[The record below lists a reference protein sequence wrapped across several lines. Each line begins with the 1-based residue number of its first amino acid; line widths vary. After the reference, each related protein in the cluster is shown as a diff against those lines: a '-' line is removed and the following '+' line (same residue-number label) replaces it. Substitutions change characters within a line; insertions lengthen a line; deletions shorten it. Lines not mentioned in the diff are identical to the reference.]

1 MERRVKQQKPGA
13 CVIQRTIDHDR
24 NVLFAHGQFEPIFL
38 AYVDHS
44 RRWEEAPEPL
54 IETMMRQGLAAAALH
69 LSCRPID
76 ESVGWTISIQEPPLN
91 LFLTGDAGTERV
103 AGRSFTHG
111 VEPADQNRLYVQSSR
126 HHAPP
131 SKTMLDVAGLDI
143 LGVFEQ
149 YYRRS
154 EQFPARFFDYDN
166 GYFVMALGLP
176 GIEEGC
182 LDHLTRENA
191 LEMLNACDRLLDE
204 RSFYF
209 SCGCDPQRMREVVD
223 SIYKDN
229 PEDLFQGEARVEIQ
243 CPRCARRW
251 ELHRDGF

>member
-1 MERRVKQQKPGA
+1 MTRQTTQKPGG
-13 CVIQRTIDHDR
+13 CVIQRTLDHEK

-38 AYVDHS
+38 AYIDHS
-44 RRWEEAPEPL
+44 RRWEEPPEPL

-103 AGRSFTHG
+103 AGRSFDHG
-111 VEPADQNRLYVQSSR
+111 VEPADHNRLYVQSSR

-131 SKTMLDVAGLDI
+131 SKSMLDVAGLDI

-149 YYRRS
+149 YYRQS
-154 EQFPARFFDYDN
+154 EQFPARFFDYEN
-166 GYFVMALGLP
+166 GYYVMVLGLP
-176 GIEEGC
+176 GVDPAW
-182 LDHLTRENA
+182 LDSLERDTAFAA
-191 LEMLNACDRLLDE
+191 LRQSERPLDQ
-204 RSFYF
+204 RMFYF
-209 SCGCDPQRMREVVD
+209 SCGCDPKRMREVVD

-229 PEDLFQGEARVEIQ
+229 PEDLFQGESRVEIQ

-251 ELHRDGF
+251 ELHRDAF